1 MQSDFFEHKEWKRMM
16 QFVLAVYRVT
26 SLFPQGEVLTEK
38 LRDSACDLA
47 QFFAFSFPPGAATAG
62 GQKTKKDF
70 LFRLRAFKSLFLIA
84 REEVYVRKVNFDVL
98 LNELEYFEKAVLIEE
113 AKKTPS
119 FLPPAAAPKRSAKPK
134 PAGQKIGAAARTRK
148 TSEEKRSQIL
158 EFLKKQSAKI
168 TDIKSLFPAMTART
182 IQRHLGY
189 LSAANSITVEGEG
202 RQRIYRVK
210 K

>member
-1 MQSDFFEHKEWKRMM
+1 MQSDFFERKEWKRMM

-47 QFFAFSFPPGAATAG
+47 QFFAFSFPPGTPTG
-62 GQKTKKDF
+62 HSQKVKKDF
-70 LFRLRAFKSLFLIA
+70 LFRLRAFKSLFIIA
-84 REEVYVRKVNFDVL
+84 REEVYVRRANFEVL
-98 LNELEYFEKAVLIEE
+98 LNELEYFEKVVLIDE
-113 AKKTPS
+113 AKKPPS
-119 FLPPAAAPKRSAKPK
+119 FLPPAAAKKK
-134 PAGQKIGAAARTRK
+134 PAKLKIAEQKTGAKTRK
-148 TSEEKRSQIL
+148 VSEDKRRQIL
-158 EFLKKQSAKI
+158 ELLKKQPAKM

-182 IQRHLGY
+182 IQRHLER
-189 LSAANSITVEGEG
+189 LSGANLIVADGEG